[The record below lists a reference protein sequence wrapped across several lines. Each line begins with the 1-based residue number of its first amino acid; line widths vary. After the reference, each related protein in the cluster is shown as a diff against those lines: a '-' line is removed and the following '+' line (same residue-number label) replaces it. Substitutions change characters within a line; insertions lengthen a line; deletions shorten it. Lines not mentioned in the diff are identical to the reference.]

1 MFACEWGAGAQN
13 DLERVTKMAYAQ
25 VAIYGMNK
33 KVGLVSFPAE
43 DGQFSKPYSDETAQ
57 LIDKEVREMVN
68 DAYER
73 TLELL
78 TEKKDLVEK
87 LALTLLEKEV
97 RRSLLPVL
105 SAAAA
110 AWTVAC
116 KERHLFQ
123 STCMQQPGQ
132 I

>member
-1 MFACEWGAGAQN
+1 
-13 DLERVTKMAYAQ
+13 MAYSQ

-57 LIDKEVREMVN
+57 LIDSEVRDMVN
-68 DAYER
+68 RAYER

-78 TEKKDLVEK
+78 TEKKELVEK

-97 RRSLLPVL
+97 SALTSASIIEYGSHSNCSGQNTLLVVSM
-105 SAAAA
+105 SA
-110 AWTVAC
+110 
-116 KERHLFQ
+116 
-123 STCMQQPGQ
+123 
-132 I
+132 